1 MILVPAVRVY
11 RLMSYFPTLY
21 ALLHSAVASVH
32 AIFNLVVFVG
42 IVLFCFAVT
51 GAPVPCGAARAAAA
65 AGRAPC
71 GRGADVR
78 ACAQVATCSG
88 T

>member
-1 MILVPAVRVY
+1 
-11 RLMSYFPTLY
+11 MSYFPTLY

-32 AIFNLVVFVG
+32 AILNLVVFVG

-51 GAPVPCGAARAAAA
+51 GAPMPCGTARAAAA
-65 AGRAPC
+65 AGWAPC

-78 ACAQVATCSG
+78 ACAQVATYSG